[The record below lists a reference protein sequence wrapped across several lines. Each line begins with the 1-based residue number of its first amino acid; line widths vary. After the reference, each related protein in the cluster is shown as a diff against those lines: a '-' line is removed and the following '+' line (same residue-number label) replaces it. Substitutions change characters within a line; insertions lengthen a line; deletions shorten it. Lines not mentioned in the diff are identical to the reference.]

1 MTQIFTIWWIKYNQ
15 CWEPDGR
22 KTATKLL
29 CSCSLW
35 SKPFNLTP
43 AHHATTVATQQLFSP
58 TFNSPYICQWH
69 KFKVVQKLFW
79 YIQDEY
85 SWSNY
90 AIPNPTRKAFIIPS
104 PTKLRHSQNV
114 YQWNQTLNHKERLNA
129 FKTEITQS
137 NKEINFW

>member
-1 MTQIFTIWWIKYNQ
+1 MIQIFTIWWIKYNQ

-43 AHHATTVATQQLFSP
+43 AHHATVATQQLFSP

-79 YIQDEY
+79 YRMSIHNQTTQY
-85 SWSNY
+85 L
-90 AIPNPTRKAFIIPS
+90 IPQERLFIIPS